1 MKKKGYMFCHALQW
15 GVHKTQITGETIMKK
30 IALLIGAA
38 ALILTLTGC
47 TSLRTPSTG
56 ANNNKVWYNTIFGV
70 SIESAVYGDGI
81 LVK

>member
-1 MKKKGYMFCHALQW
+1 
-15 GVHKTQITGETIMKK
+15 MKK
-30 IALLIGAA
+30 IAFLIAA
-38 ALILTLTGC
+38 TALILTLTGC

-56 ANNNKVWYNTIFGV
+56 ENNNKVWYNTIFGV